1 MASIEFLNERIAK
14 AEESIFKRTST
25 IERKQGTITKKIAA
39 LAKAGVE
46 YVEGIEKR
54 DYRDNNEAFWL
65 ICDIETLTE
74 DIARAH
80 KDIEEKQKA
89 LDGYKAQVTAEIEK
103 ANSRNIPAILEF
115 LEGWKQRVTE
125 YYHDQFPKFLKAQ
138 EEWYAI
144 DHQHC
149 EWHNYGGAWQ
159 MRKDNPDEYK
169 RIEKE
174 YKEAKAKYTSR
185 WNFIFGY
192 VDRAFNESTG
202 KHDMFVFNDEKLAKE
217 LKREAEAKYD
227 FIVERTNAIVG
238 QITDAS
244 NLCIGDKG
252 DLNGYI
258 IGTKG
263 TAKVETIGAGGYNI
277 QCFHFRTLINKVK

>member
-14 AEESIFKRTST
+14 AEEFISKRTST

-74 DIARAH
+74 DIERAH
-80 KDIEEKQKA
+80 KDIAEKQKA

-125 YYHDQFPKFLKAQ
+125 YYHDQFPKFLEARK
-138 EEWYAI
+138 EWYAI
-144 DHQHC
+144 DSKHC
-149 EWHNYGGAWQ
+149 DWHNHGAWQ

-174 YKEAKAKYTSR
+174 YKEAKAKYISR
-185 WNFIFGY
+185 WNFIFEY
-192 VDRAFNESTG
+192 VDRNT
-202 KHDMFVFNDEKLAKE
+202 FNDEKLAKE

-244 NLCIGDKG
+244 NLRIGDKG

-277 QCFHFRTLINKVK
+277 QCFHFRTLIHEVR